1 MWGIFSSHAWQLWN
15 KKCGLIEEVFK
26 NEAAKLDW
34 NSIQLFPTN
43 FLQMFSLLVPAV
55 ITQPP
60 LEPFINYAQGGIS
73 PETSSIL
80 DFIRDAN
87 YSVSNP
93 SLLTTFGFSP
103 IVIPWWMHQTI
114 RIHSHLHFFQV
125 PIHNLRGENLLKK
138 MPQFQVLKNEDDLQG
153 KRS

>member
-1 MWGIFSSHAWQLWN
+1 MKLPSLIGIPFNFFRQ
-15 KKCGLIEEVFK
+15 I
-26 NEAAKLDW
+26 
-34 NSIQLFPTN
+34 

-103 IVIPWWMHQTI
+103 IVIP
-114 RIHSHLHFFQV
+114 
-125 PIHNLRGENLLKK
+125 
-138 MPQFQVLKNEDDLQG
+138 
-153 KRS
+153 

>member
-1 MWGIFSSHAWQLWN
+1 MMGTGCAICEAFFHRMQLRN

-103 IVIPWWMHQTI
+103 IVIP
-114 RIHSHLHFFQV
+114 
-125 PIHNLRGENLLKK
+125 
-138 MPQFQVLKNEDDLQG
+138 
-153 KRS
+153 

>member
-1 MWGIFSSHAWQLWN
+1 MINTAGNTIHTDVVQIL
-15 KKCGLIEEVFK
+15 

-87 YSVSNP
+87 YFVSNLL

-103 IVIPWWMHQTI
+103 IVIP
-114 RIHSHLHFFQV
+114 
-125 PIHNLRGENLLKK
+125 
-138 MPQFQVLKNEDDLQG
+138 
-153 KRS
+153 

>member
-1 MWGIFSSHAWQLWN
+1 MELRGVRYVRHFFLLTQAGE
-15 KKCGLIEEVFK
+15 CGLIDFSRSFK
-26 NEAAKLDW
+26 DEAWLEFHWGESKPAQGIKTARGTFSDK
-34 NSIQLFPTN
+34 

-125 PIHNLRGENLLKK
+125 PIHNLRGENL
-138 MPQFQVLKNEDDLQG
+138 
-153 KRS
+153 

>member
-1 MWGIFSSHAWQLWN
+1 MCDMWGTFFLTVT
-15 KKCGLIEEVFK
+15 KKCGLIERWGIFK
-26 NEAAKLDW
+26 NLIGIPF
-34 NSIQLFPTN
+34 NFFRQI

-87 YSVSNP
+87 YSVSNLL
-93 SLLTTFGFSP
+93 SLTTFGFSP
-103 IVIPWWMHQTI
+103 IVMPWWMHQTI
-114 RIHSHLHFFQV
+114 RIYSHLHFFFI
-125 PIHNLRGENLLKK
+125 PIFQKRKSK
-138 MPQFQVLKNEDDLQG
+138 MPQFPISGLLNCHFSTG
-153 KRS
+153 KKT